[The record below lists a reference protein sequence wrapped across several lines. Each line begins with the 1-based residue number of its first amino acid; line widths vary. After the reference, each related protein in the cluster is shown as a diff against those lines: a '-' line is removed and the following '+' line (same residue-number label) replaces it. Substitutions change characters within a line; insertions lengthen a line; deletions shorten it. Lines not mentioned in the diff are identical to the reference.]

1 MDFFS
6 FTKNMNKNIGKTVS
20 KKLSGKLSQKLLD
33 HANQSAAD
41 AIKTTP
47 RKVIQKR
54 AKAPDDLIGKNI
66 C

>member
-33 HANQSAAD
+33 HAKQTVAD

-47 RKVIQKR
+47 RKVIK
-54 AKAPDDLIGKNI
+54 KSKST
-66 C
+66 